1 MSHMIILINAY
12 NSHKYLHMFSSIRIM
27 IVVLLMA
34 GISGAGIYVMKLRSD
49 NAILKANQTKLE
61 GAIAEQNK
69 VLEQQKQDFKAILES
84 NKKLNTL
91 INTFKKDLEDLD
103 KRFTK
108 KNRDIGKL
116 AIERTEAIER
126 IVNKGGKNAARCIEL
141 ASGAEHTEEELKAT
155 LKSKINPEC
164 PALANPNY
172 VEHQ

>member
-1 MSHMIILINAY
+1 MIFAVLI
-12 NSHKYLHMFSSIRIM
+12 IT
-27 IVVLLMA
+27 
-34 GISGAGIYVMKLRSD
+34 GIAGAGMYVMKLRAD
-49 NAILKANQTKLE
+49 NATLKANQIQLE
-61 GAIAEQNK
+61 TAITEQNK
-69 VLEQQKQDFKAILES
+69 VLEQQKEDFTAILES
-84 NKKLNTL
+84 NKKLNVL
-91 INTFKKDLEDLD
+91 INTFKKDLQDLD

-116 AIERTEAIER
+116 AIDRTKSIER
-126 IVNKGGKNAARCIEL
+126 IINKGSANAARCIEL

>member
-1 MSHMIILINAY
+1 MIFAVILIT
-12 NSHKYLHMFSSIRIM
+12 
-27 IVVLLMA
+27 
-34 GISGAGIYVMKLRSD
+34 GIAGAGMYVMKLRSD

-69 VLEQQKQDFKAILES
+69 VLEQQKQDFEAIMES
-84 NKKLNTL
+84 NKKLNVL

-103 KRFTK
+103 QRFTK

-116 AIERTEAIER
+116 AIKRTEAIER
-126 IVNKGGKNAARCIEL
+126 IINKGGKNAARCIEL
-141 ASGAEHTEEELKAT
+141 ASGAKHTEEELKAT

-172 VEHQ
+172 VPHQ